1 MDDKEILFVV
11 SEDDDDDFFM
21 IEKAIEHEVLNNFQ
35 IKRVEDG
42 EELIE
47 FLNSQLNVKKP
58 PQPIVVLLD
67 LNMPKKDG
75 RQALREIKANE
86 KLKKIPI
93 LVLTTSE
100 AKDDVYQAYQLGAN
114 AYFIKPSSF
123 KEFQQMLQTLGN
135 HWFKFARLPSP

>member
-1 MDDKEILFVV
+1 VEEQEILFVV

-21 IEKAIEHEVLNNFQ
+21 IEKAIDSEALKNFRTH
-35 IKRVEDG
+35 RVHDG
-42 EELIE
+42 EALLD
-47 FLNSQLNVKKP
+47 FLNGQVTQKGP
-58 PQPIVVLLD
+58 VQPMMVLLD

-75 RQALREIKANE
+75 RQALKEIKASE

-100 AKDDVYQAYQLGAN
+100 AKEDIHQSYMLGAN

-123 KEFQQMLQTLGN
+123 KEFQQMLQTIGS
-135 HWFKFARLPSP
+135 HWFKFARLPA